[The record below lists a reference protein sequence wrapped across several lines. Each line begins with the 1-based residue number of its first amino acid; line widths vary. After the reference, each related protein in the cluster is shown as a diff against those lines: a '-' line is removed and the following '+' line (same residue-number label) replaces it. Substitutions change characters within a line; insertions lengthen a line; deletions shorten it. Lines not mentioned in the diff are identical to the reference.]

1 MLRRSIRRYSLK
13 PRNVWH
19 SLDAWTYGLNT
30 ESTYNWTSNEW
41 SVPINLTATK
51 LTKIDNQPI
60 SIGGGDPLLGGELD
74 WRSGRLGR
82 ACNLDV
88 PIPHG
93 RVDSQ
98 ETVGGIELQ
107 RILTR
112 GGQRT
117 SVDLLQLPQQHMS
130 ELGQRPLRST

>member
-51 LTKIDNQPI
+51 LTKFGNQPI
-60 SIGGGDPLLGGELD
+60 SIGGGRGIRYWAESSTGGPESLGA
-74 WRSGRLGR
+74 R
-82 ACNLDV
+82 A
-88 PIPHG
+88 
-93 RVDSQ
+93 
-98 ETVGGIELQ
+98 
-107 RILTR
+107 ILTFLFPTR
-112 GGQRT
+112 G
-117 SVDLLQLPQQHMS
+117 
-130 ELGQRPLRST
+130 